1 MCLIAIAWK
10 AHPAFH
16 LVVAAH
22 RDEWRDRP
30 SAPAHWWADA
40 PHLAGGRDLQA
51 GGTWLGVT
59 RSGRFA
65 AVTNYRD
72 PRDRRAAGR
81 SRGELATRFLQGTGE
96 PVDYLEALA
105 AHASEYPGFNLLA
118 ADSRTLAY
126 FSNRDHRVHV
136 LEPGV
141 HALSNHLLNTPW
153 PKLVRA
159 KRALADHLLGEDDA
173 LFGALA
179 DATPAPDHALP
190 DTGVGI
196 ERERELSPM
205 LITGVR
211 YGTRSTAIVRL
222 GASGGRLVERTLDAT
237 GGVASTVTLAWPEP

>member
-1 MCLIAIAWK
+1 MCLIAFAWK
-10 AHPAFH
+10 AHPGFH

-65 AVTNYRD
+65 AVTNYRG
-72 PRDRRAAGR
+72 PQDRRASGR
-81 SRGELATRFLQGTGE
+81 SRGELATRFLKGASA
-96 PVDYLEALA
+96 PVDYLEDLA
-105 AHASEYPGFNLLA
+105 SRASEYQGFNLLA
-118 ADSRTLAY
+118 ADGNTLAY
-126 FSNRDHRVHV
+126 FSNRDNRVRV

-159 KRALADHLLGEDDA
+159 KQALAHHLLGEDDA
-173 LFGALA
+173 LLGALA
-179 DATPAPDHALP
+179 DPTPAPDHALP
-190 DTGVGI
+190 DTGVGR

-211 YGTRSTAIVRL
+211 YGTRSSTLVRL
-222 GASGGRLVERTLDAT
+222 GASGGRLVERTLDPT
-237 GGVASTVTLAWPEP
+237 GGIASAVTIAWPEP